1 MNNQEEKFHILQELK
16 LSAIEKTEIRDS
28 LKHFMAS
35 HPLPRKSHSSWFARS
50 HLTISPYGGISMRM
64 TKVLVFS
71 FIGII
76 FAGGTLT
83 FASGSSIPGELL
95 YPIKINIKEPLE
107 GSLKTDPTEKLAW
120 KEQKVTRRIEEIQT
134 LKTKKQV
141 TKREATIAQ
150 AVLIKHVE
158 ELNQTFI
165 ELKEEN
171 QAAILAT
178 TAQLIPKTET
188 ILLDTVADV
197 SSAISPEIPEEE
209 VVIEPTENEVAS
221 SVPETTQSPEMTL
234 DMINDTDTEKI
245 KDVLTQEVLNQ
256 IQKIKESAEI
266 NTKEEIPNE
275 VPPIKTEP
283 SVPAVDDTQVIKLN
297 VTELTVTQAEKDT
310 NPTLKPTVE
319 QPQRTPTR
327 NTTRE

>member
-1 MNNQEEKFHILQELK
+1 
-16 LSAIEKTEIRDS
+16 
-28 LKHFMAS
+28 
-35 HPLPRKSHSSWFARS
+35 
-50 HLTISPYGGISMRM
+50 MRM

-158 ELNQTFI
+158 ELNQT
-165 ELKEEN
+165 
-171 QAAILAT
+171 
-178 TAQLIPKTET
+178 
-188 ILLDTVADV
+188 LLN
-197 SSAISPEIPEEE
+197 SKK
-209 VVIEPTENEVAS
+209 
-221 SVPETTQSPEMTL
+221 
-234 DMINDTDTEKI
+234 KI
-245 KDVLTQEVLNQ
+245 R
-256 IQKIKESAEI
+256 
-266 NTKEEIPNE
+266 
-275 VPPIKTEP
+275 
-283 SVPAVDDTQVIKLN
+283 
-297 VTELTVTQAEKDT
+297 
-310 NPTLKPTVE
+310 
-319 QPQRTPTR
+319 QRF
-327 NTTRE
+327 

>member
-1 MNNQEEKFHILQELK
+1 
-16 LSAIEKTEIRDS
+16 
-28 LKHFMAS
+28 
-35 HPLPRKSHSSWFARS
+35 
-50 HLTISPYGGISMRM
+50 
-64 TKVLVFS
+64 
-71 FIGII
+71 
-76 FAGGTLT
+76 
-83 FASGSSIPGELL
+83 
-95 YPIKINIKEPLE
+95 
-107 GSLKTDPTEKLAW
+107 
-120 KEQKVTRRIEEIQT
+120 
-134 LKTKKQV
+134 
-141 TKREATIAQ
+141 
-150 AVLIKHVE
+150 
-158 ELNQTFI
+158 
-165 ELKEEN
+165 
-171 QAAILAT
+171 
-178 TAQLIPKTET
+178 
-188 ILLDTVADV
+188 
-197 SSAISPEIPEEE
+197 
-209 VVIEPTENEVAS
+209 VIEPTENEVAS